1 MSKSID
7 EKQVNHDKAVKA
19 APTLAKIITDA
30 STLNHVVVNI
40 GDAKGAYKA
49 GKSDQRLLPSQVL
62 GPANHDANKT
72 KTKFTVS
79 IAGSTQLSH
88 LFDVIANAICIME
101 HGSENK
107 KGLWV
112 GSKKGEYKKE
122 LAGIKADLENYRE
135 RIQDCG
141 MNQLKLK
148 ETESKGKSEFLN
160 TIAYSNGNDTQ
171 RVKVQFVTMISRD
184 NEGKVAYHKDGSIK
198 YEIAP
203 SITLGDKVFTVN
215 LEEATR
221 AAQEVIIKNAI
232 QEVKTVAKH
241 EAAIAK
247 QVAKEEQKAIKEN
260 AQNQIEELKL
270 ASVG

>member
-7 EKQVNHDKAVKA
+7 PTQVNHDKAVKA
-19 APTLAKIITDA
+19 APTLANIITDA
-30 STLNHVVVNI
+30 SSLNHVVVNI

-49 GKSDQRLLPSQVL
+49 GKKDQRLLPSQVL
-62 GPANHDANKT
+62 GPACHDATKT

-101 HGSENK
+101 NGQEND

-112 GSKKGEYKKE
+112 GRKTGDYKKE
-122 LAGIKADLENYRE
+122 LAAIKVDLENYRE

-141 MNQLKLK
+141 MNTLELKDV
-148 ETESKGKSEFLN
+148 ESKGKSEFLN
-160 TIAYSNGNDTQ
+160 TIASSNGNDTQ
-171 RVKVQFVTMISRD
+171 RVKVEFVTMIARD
-184 NEGKVAYHKDGSIK
+184 NQGKVAYHKDGSIK

-215 LEEATR
+215 LEEANR
-221 AAQEVIIKNAI
+221 AAQEVM
-232 QEVKTVAKH
+232 VKH
-241 EAAIAK
+241 GI
-247 QVAKEEQKAIKEN
+247 KAIKDQAKSDAKAAREASKAEQKDIREN
-260 AQNQIEELKL
+260 AQAMIEELKL

>member
-1 MSKSID
+1 
-7 EKQVNHDKAVKA
+7 
-19 APTLAKIITDA
+19 
-30 STLNHVVVNI
+30 
-40 GDAKGAYKA
+40 
-49 GKSDQRLLPSQVL
+49 
-62 GPANHDANKT
+62 
-72 KTKFTVS
+72 
-79 IAGSTQLSH
+79 
-88 LFDVIANAICIME
+88 ME

-122 LAGIKADLENYRE
+122 LAAIKADLEDYRE

-148 ETESKGKSEFLN
+148 ETEGKGKSEFLS

-171 RVKVQFVTMISRD
+171 RVKVEFVTMIARD
-184 NEGKVAYHKDGSIK
+184 NDGKVAYHKDGSIK

-203 SITLGDKVFTVN
+203 SVTLGDKVFTVN

-221 AAQEVIIKNAI
+221 AAQEVMVKHGIKSI
-232 QEVKTVAKH
+232 KDQAKSDAKAAR
-241 EAAIAK
+241 EASKA
-247 QVAKEEQKAIKEN
+247 EQKDIREN
-260 AQNQIEELKL
+260 AQAKIEELKL

>member
-7 EKQVNHDKAVKA
+7 LKQVNHDKAVKA

-30 STLNHVVVNI
+30 SSLNHVVVNI

-62 GPANHDANKT
+62 GPSCHDATKT

-112 GSKKGEYKKE
+112 GSKKGAYKE
-122 LAGIKADLENYRE
+122 ALANIKAGLESFRE
-135 RIQDCG
+135 RIEDCG

-148 ETESKGKSEFLN
+148 DVESKGKSEFLK

-171 RVKVQFVTMISRD
+171 RVNVDFVTMIARD

-215 LEEATR
+215 LEEANR
-221 AAQEVIIKNAI
+221 AAQEVMVKHGIKSI
-232 QEVKTVAKH
+232 KDQAKSDAKAAR
-241 EAAIAK
+241 EASKA
-247 QVAKEEQKAIKEN
+247 EQKAIREN
-260 AQNQIEELKL
+260 AQSKIEELKL